1 MYTILP
7 TKNNLCCWVLIKKKK
22 KVGEFNVELQTNTVF
37 FSKMESY
44 FGLFTVIESQ
54 IVKVSAVTLETRQE
68 SMKKIKNKSNNFFLL
83 NPRFIYRTPGESRTL
98 STS

>member
-1 MYTILP
+1 MS
-7 TKNNLCCWVLIKKKK
+7 WKKRKL
-22 KVGEFNVELQTNTVF
+22 GEFNVELQTNTVF

-54 IVKVSAVTLETRQE
+54 IVKVSAATLETRQE
-68 SMKKIKNKSNNFFLL
+68 SMKKKKKSNNFFLL
-83 NPRFIYRTPGESRTL
+83 NDPRFIYRTPGESRTL